1 MIWSSAHCDLAVA
14 LARSCAS
21 ATASC
26 QEASPSSAAGF
37 GAEGV
42 LSPASEKMREDLG
55 VETSQNPQSGPR
67 RCPRAVASRQNRA
80 LERHGRLSRERHTPR
95 GNGAKP
101 STVPRRRGVE
111 SCGVPMREL
120 STCYETV

>member
-21 ATASC
+21 ATVSC
-26 QEASPSSAAGF
+26 HEASPCSAAGF

-55 VETSQNPQSGPR
+55 GGNLSSG
-67 RCPRAVASRQNRA
+67 
-80 LERHGRLSRERHTPR
+80 
-95 GNGAKP
+95 
-101 STVPRRRGVE
+101 STVWAEAVPSRRGLAPRPGKLG
-111 SCGVPMREL
+111 S
-120 STCYETV
+120 